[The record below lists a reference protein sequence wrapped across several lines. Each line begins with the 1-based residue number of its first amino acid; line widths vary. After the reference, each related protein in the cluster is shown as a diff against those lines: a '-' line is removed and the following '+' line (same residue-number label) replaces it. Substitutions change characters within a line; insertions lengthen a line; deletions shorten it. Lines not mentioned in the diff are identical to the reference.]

1 MRADLA
7 VRLAAGADAVLLAS
21 EVAEVFVLSDLDASK
36 LMLRTRPLRG
46 TSARG
51 QLRYRYGDLLRAD
64 TEAPAIGSSTPPA
77 PAPFRAIA
85 EVTPRQPGLPRRR
98 AATG

>member
-1 MRADLA
+1 MRAELA
-7 VRLAAGADAVLLAS
+7 IRLAAGADAILLAS
-21 EVAEVFVLSDLDASK
+21 EVAEVFVLSDAAAEK

-64 TEAPAIGSSTPPA
+64 TEAPAIGSSAPPA

-85 EVTPRQPGLPRRR
+85 EVTPRQPGVRRR
-98 AATG
+98 AAG